1 MNEYFDWINNK
12 IRKSV
17 ETTASFETLD
27 YPDVVVT
34 HRFMTIEEM
43 RERFPDPATDVGD
56 KEIAMV
62 YARII

>member
-34 HRFMTIEEM
+34 EHEAAFMSGLTYEG
-43 RERFPDPATDVGD
+43 RTYSNKGD
-56 KEIAMV
+56 HQ
-62 YARII
+62 